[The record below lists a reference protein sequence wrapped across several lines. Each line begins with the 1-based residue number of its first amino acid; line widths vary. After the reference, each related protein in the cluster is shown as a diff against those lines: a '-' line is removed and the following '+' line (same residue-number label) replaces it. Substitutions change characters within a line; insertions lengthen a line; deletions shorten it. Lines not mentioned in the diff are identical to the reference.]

1 MVGQDWLNILKQHRV
16 IAVIR
21 TDSLETGLAMA
32 RAVAAGGIRLI
43 EVTWNSAEPT
53 SLIEALRAELPRCM
67 IGCGTLLTLRHVKN
81 AIKAGA
87 QYGFMP
93 HFNPELIS
101 YGRDRAWPVHPGAL
115 TPTEII
121 TAWNAGATGVK
132 VFPVGAM
139 GGCDYIR
146 SLQGPLSHI
155 PVIPT
160 GGVTLSNAK
169 EFLDAGAIAVGL
181 AGDLFP
187 KAAILEQDWG
197 EITGR
202 SQRLLQSL
210 AIETVPAQLR

>member
-1 MVGQDWLNILKQHRV
+1 MVGQDWLSILKRHRV

-21 TDSLETGLAMA
+21 TDSFETGLAMA
-32 RAVAAGGIRLI
+32 KAVAAGGIRLI
-43 EVTWNSAEPT
+43 EVTWNSSEPAP
-53 SLIEALRAELPRCM
+53 LIETLRAELPHCM

-93 HFNPELIS
+93 HFNSELIA
-101 YGRDRAWPVHPGAL
+101 YGHERAWPVHPGAL
-115 TPTEII
+115 TPTEIVA
-121 TAWNAGATGVK
+121 AWNAGATGVK
-132 VFPVGAM
+132 VFPVGAL

-146 SLQGPLSHI
+146 DLQGPLNHI
-155 PVIPT
+155 PMIPT

-169 EFLDAGAIAVGL
+169 DFLDAGAIAVGL

-187 KAAILEQDWG
+187 KATILEQNWG
-197 EITGR
+197 EITVR

-210 AIETVPAQLR
+210 AIETALVRSR